1 MELKT
6 LVKDMSAIDQGRWV
20 DKTEVPGLGD
30 LRVKMRG
37 SHTESVRKYL
47 ADQQRAGVEIGTAL
61 GAIIAS
67 ELLIE
72 VEGLTNGGD
81 TVTADQL
88 RPMLTDASTE
98 PLQFLLLEV
107 MAAVDATRA
116 AKALELSKN

>member
-1 MELKT
+1 MELKS

-47 ADQQRAGVEIGTAL
+47 ADQQRAGVEIGAAL
-61 GAIIAS
+61 GNIIAS

-72 VEGLTNGGD
+72 IEGLTNGGD
-81 TVTADQL
+81 PVTADQL
-88 RPMLTDASTE
+88 RAMLTEPGTE

-107 MAAVDATRA
+107 MAAVDATRET
-116 AKALELSKN
+116 KALELSKN